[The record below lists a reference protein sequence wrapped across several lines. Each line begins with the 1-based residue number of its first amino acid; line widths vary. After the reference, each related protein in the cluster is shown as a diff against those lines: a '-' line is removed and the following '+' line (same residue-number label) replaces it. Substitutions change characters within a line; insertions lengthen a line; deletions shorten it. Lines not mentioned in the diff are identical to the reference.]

1 MARCST
7 KGCKQG
13 ATKRLVTID
22 QDNNSK
28 GRPICISCAEQEMH
42 EPQEDITVKII
53 DVTKKHH

>member
-28 GRPICISCAEQEMH
+28 GRPICNSCAEQEIH
-42 EPQEDITVKII
+42 IQQEGSTVKII
-53 DVTKKHH
+53 DIAKKHH

>member
-13 ATKRLVTID
+13 ATKRLTIID

-28 GRPICISCAEQEMH
+28 GRPICVSCAEQEMH
-42 EPQEDITVKII
+42 EPQEGITVKII
-53 DVTKKHH
+53 DATKKHH

>member
-42 EPQEDITVKII
+42 
-53 DVTKKHH
+53 